1 MMKRFMAFALSA
13 AMMLTTVNMPEVT
26 AWAQDTGKVTYYS
39 TWSAA
44 KNIVVTTR
52 HWIYRIIELQHADV
66 LQDLQY
72 IRFVYI
78 MGWMKNIFVLR

>member
-1 MMKRFMAFALSA
+1 MRRMKRFMAFALSA

-44 KNIVVTTR
+44 KNTVVIANPAIQPHGTG
-52 HWIYRIIELQHADV
+52 YIEL
-66 LQDLQY
+66 
-72 IRFVYI
+72 
-78 MGWMKNIFVLR
+78 